1 MLAALQAA
9 VIYNIMLLF
18 PSADMNSL
26 PELDASIFTSLKS
39 IISLTASSG
48 LVLFEEASSTRP
60 DWNAWIHVTSKRRA
74 VYVLYLLHLSY
85 SIYHGPPPSTAR
97 T

>member
-18 PSADMNSL
+18 PSADMKSL

-48 LVLFEEASSTRP
+48 LVLFEEASSTPP
-60 DWNAWIHVTSKRRA
+60 DWNA
-74 VYVLYLLHLSY
+74 
-85 SIYHGPPPSTAR
+85 
-97 T
+97 